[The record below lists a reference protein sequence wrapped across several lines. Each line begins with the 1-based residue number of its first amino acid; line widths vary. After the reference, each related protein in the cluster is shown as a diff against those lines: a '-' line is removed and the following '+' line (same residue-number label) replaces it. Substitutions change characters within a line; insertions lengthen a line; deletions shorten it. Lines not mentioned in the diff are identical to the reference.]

1 MQNTVFLQENFKK
14 LLLIVV
20 LAVFSSFTALANETE
35 SGKKDFNPG
44 ELIMHHISDSHEWHF
59 ATIGETHI
67 TLPLPV
73 ILYTEI
79 GLEVFSSSKFHGGH
93 GEAHADASEHGVSDS
108 HDASAAHT
116 GEHAIVSAVY
126 NGFGLDA
133 HDKIVSVDGKKFT
146 DLSITKNVASMLI
159 SALLLLTV
167 FTSIGSKYVADT
179 AAGHRAPKGLQS
191 FIEPIIVFIRDE
203 VARPNLGN
211 KTEKFLPYLLT
222 LFFFI
227 LFNNL
232 LGLLP
237 GGANVT
243 GNIAI
248 TLTLAVLT
256 FLITSFNGN
265 AAYWGHV
272 FNTPGVPWWLKTVLP
287 IMPIVEV
294 IGLFTK
300 PFSLMVRLFAN
311 ITAGHI
317 IILSLISLTFIFKS
331 FVIGIGA
338 SAFATALNFLELLVA
353 FVQAG
358 IFTMLTASYIGA
370 AVADHH
376 HGHDHAD
383 DHSAH
388 AHH

>member
-1 MQNTVFLQENFKK
+1 MQNTGFLQENFKK

-20 LAVFSSFTALANETE
+20 LAVFSSLSAIANETE
-35 SGKKDFNPG
+35 SGEKDFNPG

-59 ATIGETHI
+59 ATIGESHI
-67 TLPLPV
+67 TMPLPV
-73 ILYTEI
+73 ILYTET
-79 GLEVFSSSKFHGGH
+79 GLEIFSSAKFHGGH
-93 GEAHADASEHGVSDS
+93 TTEHADASEHGVSDS
-108 HDASAAHT
+108 HDASAAHGT
-116 GEHAIVSAVY
+116 EHAIVSAVY

-146 DLSITKNVASMLI
+146 DLSITKNVASMLL
-159 SALLLLTV
+159 SAVLLLLV
-167 FTSIGSKYVADT
+167 FTTIGSKYIADT

-203 VARPNLGN
+203 VARPNLGS

-256 FLITSFNGN
+256 FLITTFNGN
-265 AAYWGHV
+265 KAYWGHV

-287 IMPIVEV
+287 IMPIVEI

-331 FVIGIGA
+331 FVIGLGA

-376 HGHDHAD
+376 HHDHAE
-383 DHSAH
+383 DHGAH